1 MVVTEAPGGKE
12 AAEEF
17 GSDAWVGG
25 ASDGV
30 KVLRPSVG
38 GVAAFDSGV
47 GVGVSVGTVGVPQKG
62 GLVIV
67 LDAGEAGEEAPPM
80 ARGVR

>member
-17 GSDAWVGG
+17 GS
-25 ASDGV
+25 
-30 KVLRPSVG
+30 
-38 GVAAFDSGV
+38 AAFESGV
-47 GVGVSVGTVGVPQKG
+47 GVGVCVGTVGVPHKG

-80 ARGVR
+80 ARSVR

>member
-12 AAEEF
+12 VTEEF
-17 GSDAWVGG
+17 GGDAWVGG
-25 ASDGV
+25 ASNGV
-30 KVLRPSVG
+30 EVLRTSVG
-38 GVAAFDSGV
+38 GVAAVESGV
-47 GVGVSVGTVGVPQKG
+47 GVGVCVGTVGVPQKG

-80 ARGVR
+80 ARSVR